1 MKFDSVNVSLKN
13 GVSATERITYI
24 AEFWTKIGK
33 VHTVKRPIT
42 DERKLFYVPIY
53 RKTSNIRR
61 TPVGNK
67 IFWSLRCSSSIACR
81 RCPNYI
87 FFLDLIPGFNGL
99 DKYHCMARW
108 ETLKV
113 WDLVRLILEIWRY
126 DPLWPA
132 WCHNALRNWSLPQH
146 HAGYRANGSLQKC
159 SEILKFLFSK
169 GCLFVREIKLC
180 TAMTN
185 FSCSTVI
192 WRLLT
197 GLLNNTYKNKPTCHY
212 LGYINIPPLHNS
224 MCYCLFSKLYFHYS
238 CSTHQLHESMTIVC
252 FTCELTIIA
261 YLTERILKYD
271 FTGSRSTMLFHSCNA
286 KYEMVWSQLNIY
298 WHRIWTLPRMMTS
311 SNGHI
316 FRITGFFVRGFPG
329 TRWLPRTNASVAE
342 L

>member
-1 MKFDSVNVSLKN
+1 
-13 GVSATERITYI
+13 
-24 AEFWTKIGK
+24 
-33 VHTVKRPIT
+33 
-42 DERKLFYVPIY
+42 
-53 RKTSNIRR
+53 
-61 TPVGNK
+61 
-67 IFWSLRCSSSIACR
+67 
-81 RCPNYI
+81 
-87 FFLDLIPGFNGL
+87 
-99 DKYHCMARW
+99 MARW

-126 DPLWPA
+126 DQLWPA

-146 HAGYRANGSLQKC
+146 HAGYRANGPLQKC

-197 GLLNNTYKNKPTCHY
+197 GLLNNTYKNKPAWHY

-238 CSTHQLHESMTIVC
+238 CSTHQLHELMTIVC
-252 FTCELTIIA
+252 FTCELTTTA

-271 FTGSRSTMLFHSCNA
+271 FTASRSTMLFHSCNA
-286 KYEMVWSQLNIY
+286 KIWSGLEPARYTGTEFGHCLAWWRHQMDTFSELQAVCTGNSPVPGDFPAQVPVSRSFNVFFDLCPNKRLSKQSWGWWFETPSHPLWRHYNDNI
-298 WHRIWTLPRMMTS
+298 TLA
-311 SNGHI
+311 SN
-316 FRITGFFVRGFPG
+316 
-329 TRWLPRTNASVAE
+329 S
-342 L
+342 